1 MGAHMKTL
9 VSLAL
14 VFLATTI
21 GSASAQTYPTRTVN
35 IISAFPPGGPSEGV
49 VRLLAEKLSL
59 SLGHP
64 IVIENRPGG
73 AGGSVGTRSVASAAP
88 DGHTLLLSPP
98 GPLVVAP
105 LIYKNIGYDPIKAFT
120 PIAALISI
128 PQMLVVHPAV
138 PVKSVHDL
146 VAYAK
151 TNPGKISFPSP
162 GYGTQPHLLGE
173 MFKLMTGVDIIHIP
187 YKGPAP
193 AITDLLAGQVQMYFE
208 NVGSLL
214 PHIEAGKLTALAVAD
229 EVRNQQLPNVPTTI
243 ESGFPK
249 LQATYWS
256 GILAP
261 AGTSVSIVNR
271 LNAEIN
277 VIMKT
282 REMETVLAKL
292 SARPKL
298 GSPEEF
304 STFIAA
310 ETQKWTAVV
319 KDANIKVD

>member
-173 MFKLMTGVDIIHIP
+173 MFKLMTGVDIVHIP

-193 AITDLLAGQVQMYFE
+193 AVTDLLAGQVQMYFE

-214 PHIEAGKLTALAVAD
+214 PHIEAGKLRALAVAD
-229 EVRNQQLPNVPTTI
+229 EARNQQLPNVPTTI

>member
-1 MGAHMKTL
+1 MT
-9 VSLAL
+9 
-14 VFLATTI
+14 
-21 GSASAQTYPTRTVN
+21 
-35 IISAFPPGGPSEGV
+35 
-49 VRLLAEKLSL
+49 
-59 SLGHP
+59 
-64 IVIENRPGG
+64 
-73 AGGSVGTRSVASAAP
+73 SAAP

-105 LIYKNIGYDPIKAFT
+105 LIYKNIGYDPVKAFT
-120 PIAALISI
+120 PIAALFSI

-138 PVKSVHDL
+138 PVKSVDDL

-151 TNPGKISFPSP
+151 TNPGKIRFPSP

-193 AITDLLAGQVQMYFE
+193 AVTDLLAGQVQMYFE

-214 PHIEAGKLTALAVAD
+214 PHIEAGKLRALAVAD
-229 EVRNQQLPNVPTTI
+229 EARDQQLPNVPTTI

-249 LQATYWS
+249 LQATLWS

>member
-1 MGAHMKTL
+1 MKKL
-9 VSLAL
+9 FSIAL
-14 VFLATTI
+14 VLLATSI
-21 GSASAQTYPTRTVN
+21 GSALAQTYPTRTIN
-35 IISAFPPGGPSEGV
+35 IVIAFPPGGPTEGV

-59 SLGHP
+59 SLGQP
-64 IVIENRPGG
+64 VVIENRPGG

-105 LIYKNIGYDPIKAFT
+105 VIYKNIGYDPAKAFT
-120 PIAALISI
+120 PIAALLSIS
-128 PQMLVVHPAV
+128 QMLVVNPAV
-138 PVKSVHDL
+138 PVKSVQEL

-151 TNPGKISFPSP
+151 ANPGKIFFPSP

-173 MFKLMTGVDIIHIP
+173 LFKLMAGIDIVHVP
-187 YKGPAP
+187 YKGPA
-193 AITDLLAGQVQMYFE
+193 AAVTDLLAGQVQMLFE
-208 NVGSLL
+208 SIGPLL
-214 PHIEAGKLTALAVAD
+214 PYIEAGKLRALAVTGEARD
-229 EVRNQQLPNVPTTI
+229 PQLPNVPTTI

-249 LQATYWS
+249 LQATFWT

-261 AGTSVSIVNR
+261 AGTPASIINR

-282 REMETVLAKL
+282 KEMAAILAKL
-292 SARPKL
+292 SAKPKV
-298 GSPEEF
+298 GSPVDF

-310 ETQKWTAVV
+310 EAQKWAAIV
-319 KDANIKVD
+319 KAANIKVD

>member
-1 MGAHMKTL
+1 MKTL

-105 LIYKNIGYDPIKAFT
+105 LIYKNIGYDPVKAFI
-120 PIAALISI
+120 PVAALISI

-173 MFKLMTGVDIIHIP
+173 MFKLMTGVDIVHIP

-193 AITDLLAGQVQMYFE
+193 AVTDLLAGQVQMYFE

-214 PHIEAGKLTALAVAD
+214 PHIEAGKLRALAVAD
-229 EVRNQQLPNVPTTI
+229 EARNQQLPNVPTTI